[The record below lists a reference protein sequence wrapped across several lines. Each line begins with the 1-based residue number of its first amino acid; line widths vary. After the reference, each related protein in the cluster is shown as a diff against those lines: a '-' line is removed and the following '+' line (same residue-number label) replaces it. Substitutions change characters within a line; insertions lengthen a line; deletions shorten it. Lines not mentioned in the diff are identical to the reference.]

1 MFSIHNRRYLGSK
14 FKLLPFID
22 EITSKHCVDC
32 SSFVDLFGG
41 TGVVANHFNNRFDI
55 IVNDTLQSN
64 VHSYKTFMSA
74 GEIDL
79 DKIQGLIDGY
89 NQLSKNQ
96 LVENYYSQN
105 FADTFLSHANMLKV
119 GYIRDDI
126 DCLYKQGELTSR
138 EFSALIT
145 SLLYAIDRIANT
157 VGHYDAFRR
166 TGELDK
172 ELIMELP
179 KLNNNINNDGNAIYN
194 CDANELVK
202 QIEADIVYID
212 PPYNSRQYCDSYHFL
227 ENVATNQHP
236 TVEGVARKMDRSHL
250 KSGYCTAKAVRQFQ
264 DLIENINARYIL
276 VSYNNTENKINS
288 RSNAK
293 ISDQQIKAILSAKGD
308 IHIYEKDFNAF
319 TTGKTNL
326 NEHKER
332 VFVCEVGVFKD
343 CPTLNNKH
351 HKDKIVKS
359 PLNYTGGKA
368 KLFPQIQAKLPD
380 DIGVFYDVFCG
391 GANVGINIKA
401 EKIIC
406 IDKNEPLV
414 ALLSF
419 LKNYDF
425 LQLEKQLDELIE
437 HYGLSQT
444 CQHGYEYYNCNSS
457 NGVGS
462 YNKLPYQA
470 LKADYNR
477 KRSPALF
484 LLLIIFGFN
493 NQIRFNNKGDFNMPV
508 GKRDFNTSLRKKLSA
523 FIERLKNQ
531 NIDFQCRDFR
541 SIDIDE
547 LVAQQAF
554 VYLDPPYLLGTASY
568 NENGGW
574 TQQDE
579 MDLLGFLNRLHHAG
593 VKFALSNVIRHKG
606 ETHTLLVDWVI
617 EHAFNINHLSYGYG
631 NANYQSKHKQ
641 SVTEEVLVT
650 NF

>member
-1 MFSIHNRRYLGSK
+1 M
-14 FKLLPFID
+14 
-22 EITSKHCVDC
+22 
-32 SSFVDLFGG
+32 
-41 TGVVANHFNNRFDI
+41 
-55 IVNDTLQSN
+55 
-64 VHSYKTFMSA
+64 
-74 GEIDL
+74 
-79 DKIQGLIDGY
+79 
-89 NQLSKNQ
+89 
-96 LVENYYSQN
+96 
-105 FADTFLSHANMLKV
+105 
-119 GYIRDDI
+119 
-126 DCLYKQGELTSR
+126 
-138 EFSALIT
+138 
-145 SLLYAIDRIANT
+145 
-157 VGHYDAFRR
+157 
-166 TGELDK
+166 
-172 ELIMELP
+172 
-179 KLNNNINNDGNAIYN
+179 
-194 CDANELVK
+194 
-202 QIEADIVYID
+202 
-212 PPYNSRQYCDSYHFL
+212 
-227 ENVATNQHP
+227 
-236 TVEGVARKMDRSHL
+236 
-250 KSGYCTAKAVRQFQ
+250 
-264 DLIENINARYIL
+264 
-276 VSYNNTENKINS
+276 
-288 RSNAK
+288 
-293 ISDQQIKAILSAKGD
+293 
-308 IHIYEKDFNAF
+308 
-319 TTGKTNL
+319 
-326 NEHKER
+326 
-332 VFVCEVGVFKD
+332 
-343 CPTLNNKH
+343 
-351 HKDKIVKS
+351 
-359 PLNYTGGKA
+359 
-368 KLFPQIQAKLPD
+368 
-380 DIGVFYDVFCG
+380 
-391 GANVGINIKA
+391 
-401 EKIIC
+401 
-406 IDKNEPLV
+406 

-641 SVTEEVLVT
+641 SVTEEVLAT